1 MKLSRRSL
9 LRATTGAAF
18 ALPWLEAMGQAAIP
32 KRLVL
37 MFSPN
42 GTVYPRWAPTQ
53 TASGMQLS
61 PILAPLEPH
70 KSKLLV
76 LGNLDV
82 KSAEHG
88 PGDGHG
94 KGIGHLWTGTEMW
107 GADAPGS
114 VWWGGGPS
122 VDQVAAEAIGLTTPL
137 KSVELGVQVQASK
150 VWDRMSYRASAQ
162 PLPPLLNP
170 RLAFDRLFGPLDP
183 DPAGSARRRARRKS
197 VLDGALAELK
207 AMQPKVSGPD
217 RARLDAHFTA
227 LRDLERRIE
236 ASPTPAPSCQRPLVL
251 FEPTTFEDLGQ
262 AQMDL
267 LAMAV
272 ACDVT
277 RVASLQYSSA
287 TSAVVFGWLGCTE
300 DHHEL
305 SHRPDSDAAAQTQLQ
320 KIHHWYAKQFA
331 YLVERLDAL
340 GLLDHTTV
348 VWGNELGK
356 GNSHSHTQVPFVVA
370 GGALGTGR
378 FVDCKGAAHNDLLVS
393 ALNSVGVPATT
404 FGNPAYCNGA
414 LPGLT

>member
-1 MKLSRRSL
+1 MNLSRRTL

-18 ALPWLEAMGQAAIP
+18 ALPWLEALGQAATP

-42 GTVYPRWAPTQ
+42 GTVYPRWASTQ
-53 TASGMQLS
+53 TAAGLQLS

-114 VWWGGGPS
+114 VWWAGGPS
-122 VDQVAAEAIGLTTPL
+122 IDQVAADTIGLTTRL

-162 PLPPLLNP
+162 PLPPELNP
-170 RLAFDRLFGPLDP
+170 RVAFDRLFGPIDNDP
-183 DPAGSARRRARRKS
+183 VASARRRARRKS
-197 VLDGALAELK
+197 VLDGALAEMK
-207 AMQPKVSGPD
+207 AMQPKVSGSD

-227 LRDLERRIE
+227 LRDLERRID
-236 ASPTPAPSCQRPLVL
+236 ASALPTASCQRPLML
-251 FEPTTFEDLGQ
+251 FEPTTFEELGQ

-267 LAMAV
+267 VAMAL
-272 ACDVT
+272 ACDLT

-287 TSAVVFGWLGCTE
+287 TSMVVFGWLGCTE

-305 SHRPDSDAAAQTQLQ
+305 SHRPDSDAAARAQLE
-320 KIHHWYAKQFA
+320 KIHHWYVKQFA
-331 YLVERLDAL
+331 YLVERLETL
-340 GLLDHTTV
+340 GMLDHTTV

-356 GNSHSHTQVPFVVA
+356 GNNHSHTQVPFVVA
-370 GGALGTGR
+370 GGSLGTGR

-393 ALNSVGVPATT
+393 VLNSVGVPATT
-404 FGNPAYCNGA
+404 FGNPAYCNGP
-414 LPGLT
+414 LVI